1 MARISVQDLVRIRER
16 ELSKM
21 VLATSE
27 YRARITVHMGTCGI
41 AAGARGIMT
50 CFRDLISERNI
61 DNIALTCSGCAG
73 LCAKEP
79 MITVEL
85 LDQPPVKYVQ
95 LSPEKAER
103 IFDEHVIG
111 GKMVEPY
118 ALSRGSESIA
128 H

>member
-1 MARISVQDLVRIRER
+1 
-16 ELSKM
+16 
-21 VLATSE
+21 
-27 YRARITVHMGTCGI
+27 MGTCGI
-41 AAGARGIMT
+41 ASGARGIMT
-50 CFRDLISERNI
+50 CFRDLISERHI
-61 DNIALTCSGCAG
+61 DNIVLTSSGCAG

-103 IFDEHVIG
+103 IFDEHVLG

-118 ALSRGSESIA
+118 ALARGSESIA
-128 H
+128 N